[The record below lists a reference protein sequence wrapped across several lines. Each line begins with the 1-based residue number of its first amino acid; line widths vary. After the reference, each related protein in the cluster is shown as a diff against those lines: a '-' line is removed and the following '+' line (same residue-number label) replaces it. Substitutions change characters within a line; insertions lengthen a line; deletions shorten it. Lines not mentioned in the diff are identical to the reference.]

1 MDLFAPNLPKF
12 LGTAPRC
19 TGLPA
24 EPSRCRHPFSET
36 APKEVTSL
44 GFREPTSRMTVSS
57 RPPSRP
63 TSLHPQGGMFS
74 VWQSAF
80 RKGPYA
86 WEQVV
91 CVCVCGGGGEGRPGR
106 WALPEHIGA
115 GPLALDRAQATGCSA
130 DGMVVN
136 RAPSSTHTSLRTT
149 LGASPESKP
158 FADSG
163 C

>member
-44 GFREPTSRMTVSS
+44 GFRVPTSRMTVSS

-86 WEQVV
+86 CEQVV
-91 CVCVCGGGGEGRPGR
+91 CVWGGRVEKAGRVAGPCLSISGLGR
-106 WALPEHIGA
+106 WLWIGH
-115 GPLALDRAQATGCSA
+115 RQ
-130 DGMVVN
+130 
-136 RAPSSTHTSLRTT
+136 
-149 LGASPESKP
+149 LGALQM
-158 FADSG
+158 G
-163 C
+163 WL